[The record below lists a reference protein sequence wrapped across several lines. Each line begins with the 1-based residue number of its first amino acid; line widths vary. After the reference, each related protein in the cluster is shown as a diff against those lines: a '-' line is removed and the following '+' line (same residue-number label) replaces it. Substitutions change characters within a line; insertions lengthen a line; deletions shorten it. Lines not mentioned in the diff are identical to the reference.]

1 MNNRMGFPALRP
13 EEQQRF
19 QAELLREL
27 GKMVE
32 RYNRGNSSSIRSEKA
47 ENILGSMLYCV
58 SVELRQAANPAA
70 EMRRTPGG
78 ELFRRGQNRVKALVE
93 ESKRLYLDVLSTRT
107 ETDLMVYNDTLDKAV
122 PAFFQTYD
130 INYAADENGMLLGP
144 PDYPLLHQD
153 NSRSGILFMRAYLE
167 ELLRENKFCSGYRK
181 NYIRAVLLLHGQ
193 KHHLDY
199 REMVVN
205 IPELLLKQDKE

>member
-58 SVELRQAANPAA
+58 SVELRQAATPPRKCAGRRAA
-70 EMRRTPGG
+70 
-78 ELFRRGQNRVKALVE
+78 
-93 ESKRLYLDVLSTRT
+93 S
-107 ETDLMVYNDTLDKAV
+107 
-122 PAFFQTYD
+122 
-130 INYAADENGMLLGP
+130 
-144 PDYPLLHQD
+144 
-153 NSRSGILFMRAYLE
+153 
-167 ELLRENKFCSGYRK
+167 CSGAART
-181 NYIRAVLLLHGQ
+181 G
-193 KHHLDY
+193 
-199 REMVVN
+199 
-205 IPELLLKQDKE
+205 